1 MATISVAAMVSVE
14 IAHQEDVLL
23 MCTEADTAVLYAN
36 CARQENIS
44 KPRVNICYQFR
55 QPPRYKRAPGRY
67 LLTLVTYA
75 LTPPAG

>member
-1 MATISVAAMVSVE
+1 MLAVVATISVE

-44 KPRVNICYQFR
+44 KPRVNICYQF
-55 QPPRYKRAPGRY
+55 QLTYVRAPGEKKIDPLRF
-67 LLTLVTYA
+67 V
-75 LTPPAG
+75 